1 MLDRHHTSA
10 ASRSRCRHGSTGM
23 TSGAIRNAATGS
35 SIASRGTSRR
45 CMQLH
50 YLIIASLALA
60 LPACAPATPSAAPV
74 DTASEA
80 AICTVEAFD
89 RFIERFSRDAAFQ
102 RRATADPLI
111 VERYD
116 TAAEPEPRRVE
127 SNVALADVAW
137 PVMPSLERL
146 ADSGRTHTV
155 ASGADGRMDVVIRTP
170 DTSDQQIYVFRQ
182 TPCWQLQRVIDESI

>member
-1 MLDRHHTSA
+1 
-10 ASRSRCRHGSTGM
+10 M
-23 TSGAIRNAATGS
+23 TSGAMRNAATGS
-35 SIASRGTSRR
+35 SIASLATSRR
-45 CMQLH
+45 CMQLR
-50 YLIIASLALA
+50 YLVTASLALA
-60 LPACAPATPSAAPV
+60 PPACAPATPSAAPV

-89 RFIERFSRDAAFQ
+89 RFIERFSRDTAFQ

-137 PVMPSLERL
+137 PAMPSLERL
-146 ADSGRTHTV
+146 ADSGRAHTV

>member
-1 MLDRHHTSA
+1 
-10 ASRSRCRHGSTGM
+10 M
-23 TSGAIRNAATGS
+23 TSGAMRSAATGS
-35 SIASRGTSRR
+35 IVASRGTSRR
-45 CMQLH
+45 CMRLH
-50 YLIIASLALA
+50 CLITASLALA

-74 DTASEA
+74 DTATEVA
-80 AICTVEAFD
+80 VCTVETFD

-102 RRATADPLI
+102 RRTTSDPLV

-116 TAAEPEPRRVE
+116 TDAEPEPRRVE
-127 SNVALADVAW
+127 SNVALGDVAW

-182 TPCWQLQRVIDESI
+182 TPCWQLQRVTDESI

>member
-1 MLDRHHTSA
+1 
-10 ASRSRCRHGSTGM
+10 M
-23 TSGAIRNAATGS
+23 TSGAMRNAATGS

>member
-1 MLDRHHTSA
+1 M
-10 ASRSRCRHGSTGM
+10 
-23 TSGAIRNAATGS
+23 RNAATGS

-45 CMQLH
+45 CMRLH

-60 LPACAPATPSAAPV
+60 LPACAPVTPSAAPL
-74 DTASEA
+74 DTATEV
-80 AICTVEAFD
+80 AICTVEPFD
-89 RFIERFSRDAAFQ
+89 RFIERFSRDTAIQ
-102 RRATADPLI
+102 RRTTSDPLI

-116 TAAEPEPRRVE
+116 TTAESEPLRVE

-146 ADSGRTHTV
+146 ADNGRTHTV

-170 DTSDQQIYVFRQ
+170 DTSDQQIHVFRQ

>member
-1 MLDRHHTSA
+1 
-10 ASRSRCRHGSTGM
+10 M
-23 TSGAIRNAATGS
+23 TSGAMRNAATES
-35 SIASRGTSRR
+35 SIATLGTLRR
-45 CMQLH
+45 YMQLH

-60 LPACAPATPSAAPV
+60 LPACAPATPSAAPL
-74 DTASEA
+74 DTATEV
-80 AICTVEAFD
+80 AICTVETFD
-89 RFIERFSRDAAFQ
+89 RFIERFSRDTAFQ
-102 RRATADPLI
+102 RRTTSDPLI
-111 VERYD
+111 VERYE
-116 TAAEPEPRRVE
+116 TAAEPEPLRVE

-182 TPCWQLQRVIDESI
+182 APCWQLQHVIDESI